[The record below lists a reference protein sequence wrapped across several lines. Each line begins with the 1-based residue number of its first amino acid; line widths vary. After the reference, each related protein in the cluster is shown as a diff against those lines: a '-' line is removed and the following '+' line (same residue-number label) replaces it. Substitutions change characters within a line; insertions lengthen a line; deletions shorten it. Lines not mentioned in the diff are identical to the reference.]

1 MPDIVLEQA
10 IYSGLSPDCL
20 QLMARS
26 PGFVDDWLPEAER
39 LGAAF
44 GVRPP
49 GIACPQALFAQPFG
63 RRQVAIVQVADHAD
77 GHNPS
82 ALRFHLLILSREAY
96 QRLGGDPFL
105 IADQFPPPWDVRGE
119 LPVLSLP
126 ATGFPRRTV
135 AQLEEILKGQDDS
148 PVLLGGAQALV
159 DGGRL
164 VFERQAPAA
173 QLVRGLWM
181 LLPTTT
187 RFDLWPAT
195 FAFSNALGFDALVV
209 ADARSDEYQGFLSE
223 QQAGDYPQ
231 GSYELNLQIAVEAR
245 DQQGLDALLS
255 RRSRR
260 ETWRMGLLLLA
271 LVFVLVLVSK
281 WLTLPSPPAAERKS
295 RPAAERLD
303 PKPSATP
310 RTRDQTP

>member
-1 MPDIVLEQA
+1 V
-10 IYSGLSPDCL
+10 
-20 QLMARS
+20 
-26 PGFVDDWLPEAER
+26 
-39 LGAAF
+39 
-44 GVRPP
+44 
-49 GIACPQALFAQPFG
+49 
-63 RRQVAIVQVADHAD
+63 
-77 GHNPS
+77 
-82 ALRFHLLILSREAY
+82 
-96 QRLGGDPFL
+96 
-105 IADQFPPPWDVRGE
+105 
-119 LPVLSLP
+119 
-126 ATGFPRRTV
+126 
-135 AQLEEILKGQDDS
+135 QLEEILKRQDDS

-195 FAFSNALGFDALVV
+195 FAFSNALRFHALVV
-209 ADARSDEYQGFLSE
+209 ADAGSAEYQGFLSE

-245 DQQGLDALLS
+245 DQHGLDALLS

-271 LVFVLVLVSK
+271 LVVVLVLVSN
-281 WLTLPSPPAAERKS
+281 WLTFPAPQNSEPKS
-295 RPAAERLD
+295 RPAVERLQ
-303 PKPSATP
+303 PKSSTNS
-310 RTRDQTP
+310 RTRDQAP